1 MFALIFFVIIIFTKG
16 PLQILWATKECDN
29 ESSKWCFLLKLMV
42 KRKKR
47 KKSDTNKNVTKM
59 GVIIKGLT
67 VVLKISENL

>member
-1 MFALIFFVIIIFTKG
+1 
-16 PLQILWATKECDN
+16 
-29 ESSKWCFLLKLMV
+29 MV
-42 KRKKR
+42 KR

>member
-1 MFALIFFVIIIFTKG
+1 MFALIFFVIIIFTKR

-42 KRKKR
+42 KR